1 MSKMLR
7 VVEASKKPQ
16 TPYSEATLLTAVSR
30 VLSIYI
36 HIQSWNVIIH
46 PWGHFHG
53 GIFAEISILACSYIS
68 MKMMDVIAY
77 PRANIA

>member
-1 MSKMLR
+1 MSELLH

-16 TPYSEATLLTAVSR
+16 TPYSDATLPTAVSR

-46 PWGHFHG
+46 PWAYFHG
-53 GIFAEISILACSYIS
+53 GKFAEISILGCSYIS
-68 MKMMDVIAY
+68 LKMIDVITY